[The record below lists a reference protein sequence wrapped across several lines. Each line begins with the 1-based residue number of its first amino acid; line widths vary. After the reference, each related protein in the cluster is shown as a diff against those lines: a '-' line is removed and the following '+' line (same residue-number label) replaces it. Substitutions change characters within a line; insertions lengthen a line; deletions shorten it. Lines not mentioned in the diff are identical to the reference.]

1 MSEMTADEVLEQLI
15 ITKEQVDEATG
26 KTIPQDFKIKSSL
39 GYYDQLKKYY
49 EEEKGSGYALPWQ
62 KTDGD
67 FSVRLGELTIFQGVS
82 GHGKSMMLSQIFLYL
97 MNYTKVLIAS
107 MEMKPVLSLERMIT
121 QRLQS
126 NQPTLGYVK
135 EFCEKYNDKLF
146 IYDQQGVTSEEDMFA
161 TLAYGRHIL
170 GVDVFCIDSLM
181 KIGNI
186 DQEDYNSQKRFVDK
200 LATYCRDLHIHVFLV
215 CHTKKMG
222 SEYEKPDAT
231 HIMGSSTLRNLADN
245 VLLCWRNRELGEMIE
260 EGKCPEDRKYEPTA
274 LLSVQKQRNHT
285 YEGTFGLYFDQKSL
299 TYKEKPCQ

>member
-1 MSEMTADEVLEQLI
+1 MSEMTANQVLEQLI
-15 ITKEQVDEATG
+15 ITKEQVDESTG

-49 EEEKGSGYALPWQ
+49 EEEKGSGYSLPWQ

-97 MNYTKVLIAS
+97 MKYTKVLIAS
-107 MEMKPVLSLERMIT
+107 MEMKPVLTLERMIT

-126 NQPTLGYVK
+126 DKPTLGYVK

-161 TLAYGRHIL
+161 TIAYGRHIL

-200 LATYCRDLHIHVFLV
+200 LKR
-215 CHTKKMG
+215 
-222 SEYEKPDAT
+222 
-231 HIMGSSTLRNLADN
+231 
-245 VLLCWRNRELGEMIE
+245 
-260 EGKCPEDRKYEPTA
+260 
-274 LLSVQKQRNHT
+274 
-285 YEGTFGLYFDQKSL
+285 
-299 TYKEKPCQ
+299 